1 VNDTKQ
7 SSRDPG
13 IGIGRNNRFIALIAA
28 LVALLMV
35 PVALSSGA
43 WGEGRKHDSVAA
55 QSTSSFPQSKPPAG
69 FQSKFAEV
77 NGFRMHYVRG
87 GKGSPVVMIHGF
99 PENWSEWRQQMV
111 PLSKNHTV
119 IAVDMRGTGE
129 SEVTKSGYDTAQ
141 LAKDVHQLLTQLKL
155 NKGVQ
160 VIAHDLGEWVAYAY
174 GAQYRSEVRS
184 MAVME
189 ATIPDESWYQ
199 YPVLNADPNKPAAW
213 HFGLFQ
219 LSLAEKLIAG
229 HERDLV
235 HDMML
240 EYVAGDK
247 SPFTASDFDYYAHFL
262 KEPGRTTA
270 FMSIYRGIRTDVQ
283 QNKEFLAQGKLKM
296 PILAIGGERSFGS
309 LIPDQWRE
317 YAVNVEGRVL
327 KGSGHFVTQERPVE
341 VTALL
346 QSFLQ
351 K

>member
-1 VNDTKQ
+1 MNDTKQ
-7 SSRDPG
+7 SSKDPR
-13 IGIGRNNRFIALIAA
+13 IGRGRNNRSIALIAA
-28 LVALLMV
+28 LAALLVV

-43 WGEGRKHDSVAA
+43 WADSREHGSVAV
-55 QSTSSFPQSKPPAG
+55 QSPSPYPQSQPPAG
-69 FQSKFAEV
+69 FRSEYAEV

-99 PENWSEWRQQMV
+99 PQDWSEWRQEMV
-111 PLSKNHTV
+111 PLSKTHTV
-119 IAVDMRGTGE
+119 IAVDLRGAGE
-129 SEVTKSGYDTAQ
+129 SQVTKSGYQAAQ

-155 NKGVQ
+155 NNGVQ
-160 VIAHDLGEWVAYAY
+160 VVAHDIGVWVAYDYA
-174 GAQYRSEVRS
+174 AQYRTEVRS

-189 ATIPDESWYQ
+189 APIPDESVYS

-219 LSLAEKLIAG
+219 LPLAEHLIAG
-229 HERDLV
+229 HERVLV
-235 HDMML
+235 HDMIT
-240 EYVAGDK
+240 EYLAGNK

-270 FMSIYRGIRTDVQ
+270 WMSVYRGLRADVQ

-296 PILAIGGERSFGS
+296 PILAIGGQDSFGS
-309 LIPDQWRE
+309 MVPDQWRE
-317 YAVNVEGRVL
+317 YAENVQGQVL
-327 KGSGHFVTQERPVE
+327 KNTGHFVTEERPKD
-341 VTALL
+341 VTAML

>member
-1 VNDTKQ
+1 MMGIKIGKVNRPFT
-7 SSRDPG
+7 
-13 IGIGRNNRFIALIAA
+13 LIAA
-28 LVALLMV
+28 LAAFLLV
-35 PVALSSGA
+35 VSA
-43 WGEGRKHDSVAA
+43 
-55 QSTSSFPQSKPPAG
+55 TSSSAVQGENDEHVSVTTQSLSPYPQSQPPAG

-77 NGFRMHYVRG
+77 NGFRMHYVQG

-111 PLSKNHTV
+111 TLSKTHTV
-119 IAVDMRGTGE
+119 IAVDMRGAGE

-174 GAQYRSEVRS
+174 GAQFRSEVRS

-189 ATIPDESWYQ
+189 ATIPDDSWYN
-199 YPVLNADPNKPAAW
+199 YPVLNADPVQPAAW

-219 LSLAEKLIAG
+219 LPLAEKLIAG
-229 HERDLV
+229 NERDLV

-296 PILAIGGERSFGS
+296 PILAIGGELSFGS
-309 LIPDQWRE
+309 LVPDQWRE

-327 KGSGHFVTQERPVE
+327 KGSGHFVTQERPEE
-341 VTALL
+341 VTAML

>member
-1 VNDTKQ
+1 MNDTKQ
-7 SSRDPG
+7 SSEDPG
-13 IGIGRNNRFIALIAA
+13 IGKRRNNRFIALIAA

-35 PVALSSGA
+35 SAALSFRA
-43 WGEGRKHDSVAA
+43 WAESREHGSVAA
-55 QSTSSFPQSKPPAG
+55 QSPSPYPQSQLPAG
-69 FQSKFAEV
+69 FRSKYAEV

-99 PENWSEWRQQMV
+99 PEDWTEWRQEMS
-111 PLSKNHTV
+111 PLSKTHTV
-119 IAVDMRGTGE
+119 IAVDLRGAGE
-129 SEVTKSGYDTAQ
+129 SQVTESGYQAAQ

-155 NKGVQ
+155 NNGVQ
-160 VIAHDLGEWVAYAY
+160 VVAHDIGEWVAYAY
-174 GAQYRSEVRS
+174 GAQFRSEVRS

-189 ATIPDESWYQ
+189 ATIPDESWYH

-219 LSLAEKLIAG
+219 LPLTEKLIAG
-229 HERDLV
+229 HERVLV

-247 SPFTASDFDYYAHFL
+247 SPFTASDYDYYAHFL

-270 FMSIYRGIRTDVQ
+270 WMSVYRGIRADVQ

-296 PILAIGGERSFGS
+296 PILAIGGQGSFGS
-309 LIPDQWRE
+309 MLPDQWRE
-317 YAVNVEGRVL
+317 YAVNVQGRVL
-327 KGSGHFVTQERPVE
+327 KGSGHFVTQERPKE
-341 VTALL
+341 VTAML

>member
-1 VNDTKQ
+1 MRRTQPMKNTPFMK
-7 SSRDPG
+7 SKRK
-13 IGIGRNNRFIALIAA
+13 NRFIALIAA

-35 PVALSSGA
+35 SAALSFRA
-43 WGEGRKHDSVAA
+43 WAESREHGSVAA
-55 QSTSSFPQSKPPAG
+55 QSPSPYPQSQLPAG
-69 FQSKFAEV
+69 FRSKYAEV
-77 NGFRMHYVRG
+77 NGFRMHYVQG

-99 PENWSEWRQQMV
+99 PEDWTEWRQQMG
-111 PLSKNHTV
+111 PLSKSHTV
-119 IAVDMRGTGE
+119 IAVDLRGTGE
-129 SEVTKSGYDTAQ
+129 SQVTKSGYQAAQ

-155 NKGVQ
+155 NNGVQ
-160 VIAHDLGEWVAYAY
+160 VVAHDIGEWVAYAY
-174 GAQYRSEVRS
+174 GAQFRSEVRS

-189 ATIPDESWYQ
+189 ATIPDESWYH

-219 LSLAEKLIAG
+219 LPLTEKLIAG
-229 HERDLV
+229 HERVLV

-247 SPFTASDFDYYAHFL
+247 SPFTASDYDYYAHFL

-270 FMSIYRGIRTDVQ
+270 WMSVYRGIRADVQ

-296 PILAIGGERSFGS
+296 PILAIGGQRSFGS

-317 YAVNVEGRVL
+317 YAVNVQGRVL
-327 KGSGHFVTQERPVE
+327 KGSGHFVTQERPKE
-341 VTALL
+341 VTAML

>member
-1 VNDTKQ
+1 MNDTKQ
-7 SSRDPG
+7 SSEDPG
-13 IGIGRNNRFIALIAA
+13 IGKRRNNRFIALIAA

-35 PVALSSGA
+35 SAALSFRA
-43 WGEGRKHDSVAA
+43 WAESREHGSVAA
-55 QSTSSFPQSKPPAG
+55 QSPSPYPQSQLPAG
-69 FQSKFAEV
+69 FRSKYAEV

-99 PENWSEWRQQMV
+99 PEDWTEWRQQMG
-111 PLSKNHTV
+111 PLSKSHTV
-119 IAVDMRGTGE
+119 IAVDLRGAGE
-129 SEVTKSGYDTAQ
+129 SQVTESGYQAAQ

-155 NKGVQ
+155 NNGVQ
-160 VIAHDLGEWVAYAY
+160 VVAHDIGEWVAYAY
-174 GAQYRSEVRS
+174 GAQFRSEVRS

-189 ATIPDESWYQ
+189 ATIPDESWYH

-219 LSLAEKLIAG
+219 LPLTEKLIAG
-229 HERDLV
+229 HERVLV

-247 SPFTASDFDYYAHFL
+247 SPFTASDYDYYAHFL

-270 FMSIYRGIRTDVQ
+270 WMSVYRGIRADVQ

-296 PILAIGGERSFGS
+296 PILAIGGQRSFGS

-317 YAVNVEGRVL
+317 YAVNVQGRVL
-327 KGSGHFVTQERPVE
+327 KGSGHFVTQERPKE
-341 VTALL
+341 VTAML